1 MTSFVV
7 APIAASPYGYAAPA
21 PAGYYSSAPPAQN
34 SPYGNYAVS
43 PTAPAGPGYGYT
55 NAPAYQYPPPQQQAY
70 ASYTG
75 TVSAAPSWGSPVA
88 PPPAAVSAS
97 PIAPPV
103 QRTSSSRLSGSL
115 ESVPLPKPDQDII
128 VINPGHHRDIQA
140 AHTQIGDFCMVIKAL
155 DGLISDKL
163 NPISEKKGTLSK
175 LKMKRSS
182 SRSSISLVRDE
193 KNTILTHQRH
203 LAENFNMFLFDW
215 NRYSKD
221 LSERDF
227 NKIALMLGSFIENLK
242 EFKESVVKSDT
253 VLESTS
259 KLLEKFASVNIK
271 FEQQISYS
279 NTSTSSAN
287 FNHLQTI
294 VDQGQTHMIVDH
306 SN

>member
-1 MTSFVV
+1 
-7 APIAASPYGYAAPA
+7 
-21 PAGYYSSAPPAQN
+21 
-34 SPYGNYAVS
+34 
-43 PTAPAGPGYGYT
+43 
-55 NAPAYQYPPPQQQAY
+55 
-70 ASYTG
+70 
-75 TVSAAPSWGSPVA
+75 
-88 PPPAAVSAS
+88 
-97 PIAPPV
+97 
-103 QRTSSSRLSGSL
+103 
-115 ESVPLPKPDQDII
+115 
-128 VINPGHHRDIQA
+128 
-140 AHTQIGDFCMVIKAL
+140 MVIKAL